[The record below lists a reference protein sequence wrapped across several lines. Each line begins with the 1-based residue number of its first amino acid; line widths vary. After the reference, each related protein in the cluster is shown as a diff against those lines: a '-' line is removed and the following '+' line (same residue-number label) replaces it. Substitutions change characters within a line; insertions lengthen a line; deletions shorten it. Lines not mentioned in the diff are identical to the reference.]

1 MEIELFSLLFDGMTG
16 GLGNSLIIMILL
28 AIAGIT
34 FTLTAVKLD
43 PLFAIVVTGFPFIM
57 FALYAGFDIQIAR
70 FVIIGLL
77 ALIGSIS
84 IGRLLVRS

>member
-57 FALYAGFDIQIAR
+57 FALYTGFDIQIVR

-84 IGRLLVRS
+84 IWRLLVRS

>member
-1 MEIELFSLLFDGMTG
+1 MEIELFSLLFDGMSG

-57 FALYAGFDIQIAR
+57 FALYTGFDIQIVR

-84 IGRLLVRS
+84 IWRLLVRS